1 MATGERPRLPEI
13 PGVEHCISS
22 DDLFSLME
30 PPGKTLVIGASYVA
44 LECAGFLV
52 SLGFDTTVM
61 VRSIFLRGFD
71 QQCANIIG
79 NHLEK
84 EAGAKMLKTTVP
96 VSVEKLES
104 GKLKGKYKK
113 KTYPEIN
120 DHLVTMKNNETGEES
135 SDEFDTVMMAIGREP
150 CTRGIGFDNV
160 NVELA
165 KNGKVIVND
174 KEETNV
180 ENIYAIGDILLNR
193 LELTPV
199 AIQVDDVT

>member
-1 MATGERPRLPEI
+1 MVIAIKTLDYSKT
-13 PGVEHCISS
+13 VDNNVSS
-22 DDLFSLME
+22 KAKNSILN
-30 PPGKTLVIGASYVA
+30 KTLVIGASYVA
-44 LECAGFLV
+44 LECAGFLT
-52 SLGFDTTVM
+52 SLGYDTTVM

-84 EAGAKMLKTTVP
+84 GAGAKIIRPSVP
-96 VSVEKLES
+96 ESIEKLES
-104 GKLKGKYKK
+104 GKL
-113 KTYPEIN
+113 
-120 DHLVTMKNNETGEES
+120 LVKMKNNETGEITE
-135 SDEFDTVMMAIGREP
+135 DQFDTVLLAIGREP
-150 CTRGIGFDNV
+150 CTKEIGLENV

-180 ENIYAIGDILLNR
+180 DNVYAVGDILLNR

-199 AIQVDDVT
+199 AIQVRFRSLRIF

>member
-1 MATGERPRLPEI
+1 MATGERPRLPDI

-22 DDLFSLME
+22 DDLFSLMD

-61 VRSIFLRGFD
+61 VRSIFLRGFY

-96 VSVEKLES
+96 VSVEKLEN
-104 GKLKGKYKK
+104 GKLKGK
-113 KTYPEIN
+113 
-120 DHLVTMKNNETGEES
+120 M
-135 SDEFDTVMMAIGREP
+135 
-150 CTRGIGFDNV
+150 
-160 NVELA
+160 
-165 KNGKVIVND
+165 
-174 KEETNV
+174 
-180 ENIYAIGDILLNR
+180 
-193 LELTPV
+193 LTL
-199 AIQVDDVT
+199 

>member
-1 MATGERPRLPEI
+1 
-13 PGVEHCISS
+13 
-22 DDLFSLME
+22 
-30 PPGKTLVIGASYVA
+30 
-44 LECAGFLV
+44 
-52 SLGFDTTVM
+52 
-61 VRSIFLRGFD
+61 
-71 QQCANIIG
+71 
-79 NHLEK
+79 
-84 EAGAKMLKTTVP
+84 
-96 VSVEKLES
+96 
-104 GKLKGKYKK
+104 
-113 KTYPEIN
+113 
-120 DHLVTMKNNETGEES
+120 MKNNETGEES

-199 AIQVDDVT
+199 AIQVKCITSSRWSSSLYCHMRNSDQMTHFLNI

>member
-1 MATGERPRLPEI
+1 
-13 PGVEHCISS
+13 
-22 DDLFSLME
+22 
-30 PPGKTLVIGASYVA
+30 
-44 LECAGFLV
+44 
-52 SLGFDTTVM
+52 
-61 VRSIFLRGFD
+61 
-71 QQCANIIG
+71 
-79 NHLEK
+79 
-84 EAGAKMLKTTVP
+84 
-96 VSVEKLES
+96 
-104 GKLKGKYKK
+104 
-113 KTYPEIN
+113 
-120 DHLVTMKNNETGEES
+120 MKNNETGEES

-199 AIQVDDVT
+199 AIQVWVIPYDTFWIFLKFKILKNFF

>member
-1 MATGERPRLPEI
+1 
-13 PGVEHCISS
+13 
-22 DDLFSLME
+22 
-30 PPGKTLVIGASYVA
+30 
-44 LECAGFLV
+44 
-52 SLGFDTTVM
+52 
-61 VRSIFLRGFD
+61 
-71 QQCANIIG
+71 
-79 NHLEK
+79 
-84 EAGAKMLKTTVP
+84 
-96 VSVEKLES
+96 
-104 GKLKGKYKK
+104 
-113 KTYPEIN
+113 
-120 DHLVTMKNNETGEES
+120 MKNNETGEES

-199 AIQVDDVT
+199 AIQVDDLTKIFLVITKNFFRQVDILPVAFMVVVMN

>member
-1 MATGERPRLPEI
+1 
-13 PGVEHCISS
+13 
-22 DDLFSLME
+22 
-30 PPGKTLVIGASYVA
+30 
-44 LECAGFLV
+44 
-52 SLGFDTTVM
+52 
-61 VRSIFLRGFD
+61 
-71 QQCANIIG
+71 
-79 NHLEK
+79 
-84 EAGAKMLKTTVP
+84 
-96 VSVEKLES
+96 
-104 GKLKGKYKK
+104 
-113 KTYPEIN
+113 
-120 DHLVTMKNNETGEES
+120 MKNNETGEES

-199 AIQVDDVT
+199 AIQVDDGTFRFFFNLRFFRLVDILPVAFMVEVMN